1 MDEFFVIKVMNEA
14 MQKLL
19 ESKGENSLLNQKIN
33 KCLQDESFFYKIN
46 KEIALKILLS
56 VGVKADRLESTY
68 IKLVNPSV
76 YYKLVKEGKID
87 INDKNLVIKYM

>member
-46 KEIALKILLS
+46 KEIA
-56 VGVKADRLESTY
+56 
-68 IKLVNPSV
+68 
-76 YYKLVKEGKID
+76 
-87 INDKNLVIKYM
+87 